1 MKLLDR
7 VRHLCRLRHFS
18 YRTEQCYARWIEQY
32 LRFHGIRH
40 PDTMGAA
47 EVQQFLTHLAVERRI
62 AASTQN
68 QAFAA
73 LLFLYEQVLG
83 TQLGRIDALRAR
95 RPQRVP
101 NIASRAEVRQVLD
114 ALARL
119 ETTEPYALMGQLLYG
134 AGLRLL
140 ECCHLRVKDID
151 LARNVLTVRGGKGD
165 KDRFVMLPGR
175 VRAEL
180 VECLQERAVLHERDL
195 RRGQGWVVLPDA
207 LDVKLPG
214 ADHSLAWQ
222 FVFASRQLSRDP
234 RSGHVGR
241 HHVYPGAVQRAV
253 SQAVRSLGWGRRI
266 TCHTFRHSFATHL
279 LELGHDIRT
288 VQELLGHADVRTT
301 MIYTHVTAQGHA
313 GVRSPL
319 DVLEPAAG
327 VSG

>member
-1 MKLLDR
+1 
-7 VRHLCRLRHFS
+7 
-18 YRTEQCYARWIEQY
+18 
-32 LRFHGIRH
+32 
-40 PDTMGAA
+40 
-47 EVQQFLTHLAVERRI
+47 
-62 AASTQN
+62 
-68 QAFAA
+68 
-73 LLFLYEQVLG
+73 
-83 TQLGRIDALRAR
+83 
-95 RPQRVP
+95 
-101 NIASRAEVRQVLD
+101 
-114 ALARL
+114 
-119 ETTEPYALMGQLLYG
+119 MGQLLYG

-140 ECCHLRVKDID
+140 ECCGLRVKDID
-151 LARNVLTVRGGKGD
+151 LARSVLVVRGGKGD

-175 VRAEL
+175 ARAEL
-180 VECLQERAVLHERDL
+180 DERLKERAVSHERDL

-222 FVFASRQLSRDP
+222 FVFTSRQLSRDP

-241 HHVYPGAVQRAV
+241 HHVHPGAVQRAV
-253 SQAVRSLGWGRRI
+253 SRAVQSLGWGRRF

-313 GVRSPL
+313 RVRSPL

-327 VSG
+327 ATG